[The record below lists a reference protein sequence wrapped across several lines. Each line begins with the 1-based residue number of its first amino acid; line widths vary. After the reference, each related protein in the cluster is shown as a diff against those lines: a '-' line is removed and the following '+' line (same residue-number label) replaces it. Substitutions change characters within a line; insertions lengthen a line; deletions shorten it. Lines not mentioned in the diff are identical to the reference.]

1 MKRANT
7 AGSVDARLDLP
18 SMLMV
23 RFLESQGQ
31 ALLAQETVEEFQ
43 SRRGGEEEEE
53 EEDELQSCIRPYKK
67 FQVGL

>member
-1 MKRANT
+1 MERANT

-53 EEDELQSCIRPYKK
+53 EDELQSCIRPYKK